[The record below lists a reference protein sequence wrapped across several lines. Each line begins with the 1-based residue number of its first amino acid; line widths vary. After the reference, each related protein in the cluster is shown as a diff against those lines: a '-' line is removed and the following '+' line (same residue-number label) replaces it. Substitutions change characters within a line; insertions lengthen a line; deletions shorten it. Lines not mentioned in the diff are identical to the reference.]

1 MLNVDD
7 LTCGYQVGQAVL
19 EGMSFQLDAGEIGAI
34 LGPSGCGK
42 TTLLKAIAG
51 FQPVHAGSISVHG
64 KRVSSPGNLI
74 PPEKRSIGVVFQDYA
89 LFPHLNVFRNIA
101 FGLRHLSSDAQR
113 ERVKSLL
120 DLTRLDSVQN
130 AYPHELSGGQ
140 QQRVALARA
149 LAPNPALILM
159 DEPFSNLDA
168 EMRQELAHEVK
179 TILKTQGVM
188 GLLVTH
194 DQQEA
199 FSMASRVGL
208 IHQGIL
214 QQWDT
219 PYRLYHEPQSRFVA
233 TFIGRGVFIR
243 GTMLNENQADTA
255 LGVLTGKNLC
265 QIPADT
271 TVDVLIRPDDLEFD
285 AVSPVR
291 VRIADRNFA
300 GATMVYKLQLKDGS
314 LIEMVTPSHDNLE
327 QGTETG
333 VRLIADH
340 LIAFSH

>member
-7 LTCGYQVGQAVL
+7 LTCGYQVGQPVL